1 MGNYFVKNLKYL
13 RKRKNISQN
22 RLAELSKV
30 NQTTIT
36 RWESNEMSPS
46 IDNVNDVANALGVSV
61 ADLLGKDL
69 SETEDYNELDE
80 ILFSKAKDLSDKDK
94 EVIIR
99 VIDSIKKS
107 IDEQE

>member
-1 MGNYFVKNLKYL
+1 MGNYFVKNLKFL

-22 RLAELSKV
+22 KLAELSKV

-36 RWESNEMSPS
+36 RWESGEMSPS

-69 SETEDYNELDE
+69 AETEKFNELDE